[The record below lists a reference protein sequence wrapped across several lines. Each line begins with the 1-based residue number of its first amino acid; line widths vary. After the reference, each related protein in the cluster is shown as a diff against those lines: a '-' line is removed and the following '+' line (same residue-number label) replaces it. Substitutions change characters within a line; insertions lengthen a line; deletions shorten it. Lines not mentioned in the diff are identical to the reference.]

1 MPQSI
6 SFLNGKLRWIHSRFC
21 QALEIEYVKSQ
32 PFLQLNSIPLLV
44 VYIFILS
51 FEMFDMTNKPL
62 LLYVISFGWPVG
74 RFWNRS
80 YFLFKN
86 VCGYYKYFDIG
97 NVPLSLYMC
106 SVFQYFSSISFCIK
120 VWVCLF
126 VCLRFFVPLEKFSL
140 IGRRHKF
147 RRKGCK
153 FWPMLGTFGHWAVMV
168 L

>member
-1 MPQSI
+1 MENWDEFTPALVKHWK
-6 SFLNGKLRWIHSRFC
+6 LNMWK
-21 QALEIEYVKSQ
+21 VN
-32 PFLQLNSIPLLV
+32 PFLQFNSIPFLV
-44 VYIFILS
+44 VYIFILR
-51 FEMFDMTNKPL
+51 FEMFGMTNKPL
-62 LLYVISFGWPVG
+62 LIYDISLEWPVG

-106 SVFQYFSSISFCIK
+106 SVFQYFSYISFCIK

-126 VCLRFFVPLEKFSL
+126 EVLRHTREIFTHRETSQIPAN
-140 IGRRHKF
+140 
-147 RRKGCK
+147 GCK
-153 FWPMLGTFGHWAVMV
+153 FWLMLGTFGHWAVTV